1 MENLCLPV
9 IWGFE
14 ICYKIVESC
23 VPDAIQAFV
32 DFAGPPE
39 EYCYLLFLC
48 PDRPTTPLPLNWLRD
63 DLLFRRNKMKN
74 ELAKRCFCLW
84 FSFCFRI
91 IGWIEDDQA
100 TVGLWWDCMK
110 VCQGNLAWQLAT
122 HRMWVSSSG
131 STACHPTEEL
141 PSNSRISW
149 LQNKTKK
156 RNQTLCFR
164 PHIQMSTPIL
174 PP

>member
-1 MENLCLPV
+1 MENLCLPI

-48 PDRPTTPLPLNWLRD
+48 PDKPTTPLPLNWVPVTYFLGNYKHWKMNAVFVFGF
-63 DLLFRRNKMKN
+63 LLFLIIALMIRRTK
-74 ELAKRCFCLW
+74 L
-84 FSFCFRI
+84 
-91 IGWIEDDQA
+91 
-100 TVGLWWDCMK
+100 DCMK
-110 VCQGNLAWQLAT
+110 VCQGKLAWQLAT

-131 STACHPTEEL
+131 STACHYPTKQH
-141 PSNSRISW
+141 ISW

-156 RNQTLCFR
+156 RNQTVVVF
-164 PHIQMSTPIL
+164 QTYSNVNPIWAIDN
-174 PP
+174 